1 MRNLLVAAAAL
12 AVGGFLALTS
22 ARADMV
28 FNAGGPL
35 RQGNMCQFTTD
46 PGDNGNF
53 GYWAPCPDQPVS
65 AVKRSRAP
73 R

>member
-1 MRNLLVAAAAL
+1 MRTLIVAAAAL
-12 AVGGFLALTS
+12 TVGGMLATS
-22 ARADMV
+22 ARADML

-35 RQGNMCQFTTD
+35 RQGNMCQITTD
-46 PGDNGNF
+46 MGDNGNF

-65 AVKRSRAP
+65 AAKRTRAP